1 MTDRRSQYSENHRF
15 QSVIESDTS
24 MMSDNEKDLIT
35 RAMNKEWTNPKYKMR
50 YFVVP
55 TCLQNVGKT
64 YYISIYICK
73 RVFNRVPNT
82 SLSS

>member
-50 YFVVP
+50 YFVGQAQITP
-55 TCLQNVGKT
+55 FLKFRQW
-64 YYISIYICK
+64 
-73 RVFNRVPNT
+73 
-82 SLSS
+82 LL